1 MGDKIKIRHTC
12 LRVRDLEK
20 SVDFYTSLLGMELMR
35 RRESP
40 ERGETVAYVGYG
52 DESMNHALELVQEH
66 KPPIQYTHG
75 NTYGHI
81 ALLVPNVD
89 DMAEKLKNA
98 GVEFVLEPHYVKP
111 GNPNKIAF
119 FKDPDGYDLELTER
133 K

>member
-1 MGDKIKIRHTC
+1 MSDEIKIRHTC

-52 DESMNHALELVQEH
+52 EESKNHALELVQEH
-66 KPPIQYTHG
+66 EPPIQYSHG

-81 ALLVPNVD
+81 ALLVPIRRRWLLRGGCLAHSRTVSAR
-89 DMAEKLKNA
+89 MLM
-98 GVEFVLEPHYVKP
+98 LEGIRLV
-111 GNPNKIAF
+111 A
-119 FKDPDGYDLELTER
+119 DR
-133 K
+133 RVSRR